1 MIAYLDT
8 HALVRLA
15 LGRSRLIGR
24 DASRLIERADL
35 LISSMVLV
43 ELEYLNEIGRLKL
56 RSRDICAKVER
67 ELGVK
72 LCELPFAA
80 VANAAIDET
89 WTRDVFDR
97 IIVAQA
103 RANGLA
109 PLISADEKVAEHYP
123 RTVW

>member
-1 MIAYLDT
+1 MIAYFDT
-8 HALVRLA
+8 HTLILLV

-24 DASRLIERADL
+24 KASRLIQRAEL
-35 LISSMVLV
+35 LISPMVLV
-43 ELEYLNEIGRLKL
+43 ELEYLYEIGRLKL
-56 RSRDICAKVER
+56 RSRDIRAKVEH

-97 IIVAQA
+97 IIVAHA

>member
-8 HALVRLA
+8 HALVRVA

-24 DASRLIERADL
+24 EASRLIERADL
-35 LISSMVLV
+35 LISPMVLV

-56 RSRDICAKVER
+56 RSRDIQAKVEQ

-80 VANAAIDET
+80 VAHAAVEEK

-97 IIVAQA
+97 IIVAHA

-109 PLISADEKVAEHYP
+109 PLISLDEKIAEHYP

>member
-1 MIAYLDT
+1 MIAYFDT
-8 HALVRLA
+8 HTLILLV

-24 DASRLIERADL
+24 KASRLIQRAEL
-35 LISSMVLV
+35 LISPMVLV
-43 ELEYLNEIGRLKL
+43 ELEYLYEIGRLKL
-56 RSRDICAKVER
+56 RSHDIRAKVEH

-97 IIVAQA
+97 IIVAHA

>member
-1 MIAYLDT
+1 VIAYLDT

-24 DASRLIERADL
+24 EASRLIERAEL
-35 LISSMVLV
+35 RISPMVLV
-43 ELEYLNEIGRLKL
+43 ELEYLYEIGRLKL
-56 RSRDICAKVER
+56 RSRDIHTKVEH
-67 ELGVK
+67 ELGLK
-72 LCELPFAA
+72 LCDFPFAA

-97 IIVAQA
+97 IIVAHA

-109 PLISADEKVAEHYP
+109 PLISADDAVAEHYP

>member
-15 LGRSRLIGR
+15 LGRSRRIGR
-24 DASRLIERADL
+24 EALRLIEQAEL
-35 LISSMVLV
+35 LISPMVLV

-56 RSRDICAKVER
+56 RSRDIHAKVEH
-67 ELGVK
+67 EIGVK
-72 LCELPFAA
+72 LCELPFAG